1 MAGLLNSLMAILA
14 KLHGATTSP
23 TSLPTELRRNAHGN
37 LRYPPASGRFRPNR
51 KAHSDLLIQY
61 KHKEIA
67 KK

>member
-14 KLHGATTSP
+14 KLHGAT